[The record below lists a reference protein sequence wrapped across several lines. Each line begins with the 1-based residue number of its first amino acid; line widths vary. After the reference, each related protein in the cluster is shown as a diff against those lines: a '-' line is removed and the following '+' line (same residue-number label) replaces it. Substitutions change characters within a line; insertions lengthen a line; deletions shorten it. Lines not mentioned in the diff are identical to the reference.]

1 MRETFPSPAE
11 EELADTITIEKYFVP
26 HKSTSFYIR
35 VSGRA
40 MAGAGILPGD
50 FVVVERGRV
59 PQNNDIVIAQYDG
72 AWLIRRLEQNRF
84 GGRLVDTAQSPKAL
98 IVDENVLVTGV
109 VVSVLRK
116 YH

>member
-11 EELADTITIEKYFVP
+11 EELADSIPIEQYFVP
-26 HKSTSFYIR
+26 HKSTSFFVR
-35 VSGRA
+35 VSGGA

-72 AWLIRRLEQNRF
+72 AWLIRRLEKNRF
-84 GGRLVDTAQSPKAL
+84 GGRLVDTAQKTNTL
-98 IVDENVLVTGV
+98 IIDENVLVTGV
-109 VVSVLRK
+109 VTSVLRK